1 MRRLLSA
8 VLALAAAACATSPA
22 KPDRTGGLT
31 LEYRWTSAD
40 DARASLFVLD
50 RDGTFASAGGLA
62 ARQGTRQFE
71 IFLTAEELAD
81 LLGLVRA
88 TGFHERQP
96 VSGGEGDRSEI
107 TVRTADGRAGFLVRG
122 ADPAVDALLERCREL
137 SLRQFRDVIDAQPTA
152 GERRSLR

>member
-8 VLALAAAACATSPA
+8 AVALAAAACVASPA
-22 KPDRTGGLT
+22 KPDRTEGLT

-40 DARASLFVLD
+40 DSRASLFILD

-71 IFLTAEELAD
+71 LLLTAAEIADILA
-81 LLGLVRA
+81 LVRA
-88 TGFHERQP
+88 TGFLERQP
-96 VSGGEGDRSEI
+96 EDGGEGDRSEI
-107 TVRTADGRAGFLVRG
+107 TVRTGGGRAGFLVRG
-122 ADPAVDALLERCREL
+122 ADPAVDALLARCREL
-137 SLRQFRDVIDAQPTA
+137 SLRQFRDVIDAQPVA